1 MKDISWI
8 LYAMDLENKNSKM
21 EIPTMAILNAIFL
34 QGQENTCGNLELL
47 IKVYSMKA
55 TDKVMEC
62 LMLQVL
68 YNILAI
74 LKKIFRAEKAR
85 LFITMVINITAL
97 FIREKEVV
105 EEISCVKMQKLFT
118 LGTGLKMNLYTT
130 FHDFDY
136 LYLLFIAIFYYLN
149 DKIHQTAMF

>member
-1 MKDISWI
+1 M
-8 LYAMDLENKNSKM
+8 
-21 EIPTMAILNAIFL
+21 MAILNAIFL

-47 IKVYSMKA
+47 IKVNSMKA

-74 LKKIFRAEKAR
+74 LKKIFPAEKAR
-85 LFITMVINITAL
+85 LFITMAINITAL

-118 LGTGLKMNLYTT
+118 LGTGSRMSLYTT
-130 FHDFDY
+130 FHEVGY
-136 LYLLFIAIFYYLN
+136 VYLLFISLFYNLN

>member
-1 MKDISWI
+1 
-8 LYAMDLENKNSKM
+8 MDLENKNSKM

-47 IKVYSMKA
+47 TKVNSMKA

-105 EEISCVKMQKLFT
+105 EETSCVKMQKLFT
-118 LGTGLKMNLYTT
+118 LETGLKMNLYTT